1 MNTLDGTGQKNN
13 FTQTYEAYVNDIYR
27 LCFSFMKNHLDRTFD
42 SEQHKKAWLIVT
54 ASNACKDMLKHWWNR
69 RNRLEDFTEIA
80 EDSHSEIDGMMS
92 LILELPY
99 QYKMVVYLYYYEGY
113 NSREIADLL
122 HKSES
127 TIRTRLQKA
136 KKILRKELE
145 KDGY

>member
-27 LCFSFMKNHLDRTFD
+27 LCFSFMKNHMDAEDIVHETFLKYYHLDRTFD
-42 SEQHKKAWLIVT
+42 SEQHKKAWLIV
-54 ASNACKDMLKHWWNR
+54 K
-69 RNRLEDFTEIA
+69 
-80 EDSHSEIDGMMS
+80 DSHSEIDGMMS

-136 KKILRKELE
+136 KKLLRKELE

>member
-13 FTQTYEAYVNDIYR
+13 FTETYEAYVNDIYR
-27 LCFSFMKNHLDRTFD
+27 LCFSFMKNHMD
-42 SEQHKKAWLIVT
+42 
-54 ASNACKDMLKHWWNR
+54 
-69 RNRLEDFTEIA
+69 A

-136 KKILRKELE
+136 KKLLRKDLE

>member
-1 MNTLDGTGQKNN
+1 
-13 FTQTYEAYVNDIYR
+13 
-27 LCFSFMKNHLDRTFD
+27 MKYYHLDRTFD

-113 NSREIADLL
+113 NSREIGINNPDAPA
-122 HKSES
+122 KS
-127 TIRTRLQKA
+127 
-136 KKILRKELE
+136 KKNIKKGIGKRWILDNHMK
-145 KDGY
+145 K